1 MTTKISFV
9 IFFRPQSSFFFLCCA
24 VIILCGLQAA
34 GQTQSLLTKRVTI
47 DATKKPMAEVLK
59 AMGRQGGFY
68 FSYNSNIVKG
78 DSLITVHAKGM
89 TVKGVLDQLL
99 GSDFKYVETDKYII
113 LQPPEHEKW
122 YTISGYVTD
131 GSTGQVLSDVTIFE
145 RQQLASA
152 ITGKDGFF
160 KLQLKDRERYRS
172 AELVVKK
179 GFYVDTTVSLIKGY
193 DQELALTI
201 VPETYSLPDM
211 VVTQY
216 SGVGRSRFARFLLSS
231 KLKTQNLNLGK
242 FFVDKPY
249 QMSLIPG
256 LGTHGKM
263 SGNVA
268 NKVSFNVL
276 GGYTGGVEGVEC
288 AGIFNVNKKDVKYVQ
303 MAGVCNIVAG
313 NAEGFQASGVSN
325 YVEGKATGAQ
335 MAGVMNKAGKVD
347 GVQAG
352 GVINIAFDTVNGVQ
366 FAGFINGAPAS
377 NVQGA
382 GFINVAGHVDGA
394 QVAGFINLAREVSGN
409 QSAGFINIAEKV
421 DGVQVAGFV
430 NIARKVKGVQLAG
443 FVNIADSSDCPI
455 GFINIVRSGD
465 KAIGVTVDEYG
476 ITSIAL
482 RSGGRVLYGIFGIA
496 SDLSTTNM
504 KNGFE
509 LGFGAH
515 LRISK
520 HFRINSELAS
530 LAITDF
536 GGSYYNDYALRVL
549 PAVRV
554 GPIEL
559 FAGAGLNTAYYSQ
572 MPVALGG
579 IPQTQLFQETITG
592 ERAQMRLGYKA
603 GLQVHF

>member
-1 MTTKISFV
+1 MSIS
-9 IFFRPQSSFFFLCCA
+9 IPLHHFRSLMCIAALLCLSA
-24 VIILCGLQAA
+24 VSARA
-34 GQTQSLLTKRVTI
+34 QTLLAKRVTI
-47 DATKKPMAEVLK
+47 DANKKPMSDVLK

-68 FSYNSNIVKG
+68 FSYNSNIVRG

-89 TVKGVLDQLL
+89 TVKQVLDQLL
-99 GSDFKYVETDKYII
+99 GTDFKYVETDKYII
-113 LQPPEHEKW
+113 LQPPEREKW

-131 GSTGQVLSDVTIFE
+131 GTTGEVLPDVTIFE

-160 KLQLKDRERYRS
+160 KLQLKDRERYKS

-179 GFYVDTTVSLIKGY
+179 GFYVDTSVSLIKGY
-193 DQELALTI
+193 DQELSLSI
-201 VPETYSLPDM
+201 VPETYALPDM

-216 SGVGRSRFARFLLSS
+216 SGVGRSKLAQFLLSS

-249 QMSLIPG
+249 QVSLIPG
-256 LGTHGKM
+256 LGTHGNM

-276 GGYTGGVEGVEC
+276 GGYTGGVDGVEC
-288 AGIFNVNKKDVKYVQ
+288 AGVFNINKKDAKYVQ

-313 NAEGFQASGVSN
+313 NAEGVQASGVSN
-325 YVEGKATGAQ
+325 YVEGYARGVQ
-335 MAGVMNKAGKVD
+335 MAGVMNKAGRVD
-347 GVQAG
+347 GMQASG
-352 GVINIAFDTVNGVQ
+352 MVNVAFDTVSGVQ
-366 FAGFINGAPAS
+366 LGGFINGAPAA
-377 NVQGA
+377 NVQAA
-382 GFINVAGHVDGA
+382 GFINVAGVVDGM
-394 QVAGFINLAREVSGN
+394 QLAGFVNLARSVRGN
-409 QSAGFINIAEKV
+409 QSAGFINLAENV
-421 DGVQVAGFV
+421 DGVQVAGFI
-430 NIARKVKGVQLAG
+430 NIARKVKGAQIAA
-443 FVNIADSSDCPI
+443 FINIADSSDCPI

-465 KAIGVTVDEYG
+465 KAIGVTVDEFG

-482 RSGGRVLYGIFGIA
+482 RSGGRILYGIFGFA
-496 SDLSTTNM
+496 SDLNTVNM

-515 LRISK
+515 LKITR

-536 GGSYYNDYALRVL
+536 SGSYYNDYALRVL
-549 PAVRV
+549 PAVRM
-554 GPIEL
+554 GPIEV
-559 FAGAGLNTAYYSQ
+559 FAGAGLNTSYYSQ
-572 MPVALGG
+572 LPVALAG
-579 IPQTQLFQETITG
+579 INTTPLFTEHITG
-592 ERAQMRLGYKA
+592 EHAGMRLGYKA

>member
-1 MTTKISFV
+1 
-9 IFFRPQSSFFFLCCA
+9 
-24 VIILCGLQAA
+24 VIISLPPRYFRSFLSIAVALCLSVFSATAQGLLA
-34 GQTQSLLTKRVTI
+34 KRVTI
-47 DATKKPMAEVLK
+47 DANKKPMSDVLK

-68 FSYNSNIVKG
+68 FSYNSNIVRG

-89 TVKGVLDQLL
+89 TVKQVLDQLL
-99 GSDFKYVETDKYII
+99 GADFKYVETDKYII
-113 LQPPEHEKW
+113 LQPPEREKW

-131 GSTGQVLSDVTIFE
+131 GTTGEVLPDVTIFE

-160 KLQLKDRERYRS
+160 KLQLKDRERYKS
-172 AELVVKK
+172 AEIVVKK
-179 GFYVDTTVSLIKGY
+179 GFYVDTSVSLIKGY
-193 DQELALTI
+193 DQELALSI

-216 SGVGRSRFARFLLSS
+216 SGVGRSKFARFLLSS

-242 FFVDKPY
+242 YFVDKPY
-249 QMSLIPG
+249 QVSLIPG
-256 LGTHGKM
+256 LGTHGTM
-263 SGNVA
+263 SGSVA

-288 AGIFNVNKKDVKYVQ
+288 AGVFNINKKDVKYVQ

-313 NAEGFQASGVSN
+313 KAEGVQASGVSN
-325 YVEGKATGAQ
+325 YVEGEVRGTQ
-335 MAGVMNKAGKVD
+335 LAGVMNKAGKVQ

-352 GVINIAFDTVNGVQ
+352 GFFNIALDTVRGVQ
-366 FAGFINGAPAS
+366 CAGFINAAPEV

-382 GFINVAGHVDGA
+382 GFINAALYVEGI
-394 QVAGFINLAREVSGN
+394 QLAGFVNLARSVNGN
-409 QSAGFINIAEKV
+409 QSAGFINLAERV
-421 DGVQVAGFV
+421 DGMQVAGFI

-443 FVNIADSSDCPI
+443 FINIADSSDCPI

-465 KAIGVTVDEYG
+465 KAIGVTVDEFG

-482 RSGGRVLYGIFGIA
+482 RSGGRILYGIFGVA
-496 SDLSTTNM
+496 SDLNTVNM

-515 LRISK
+515 LKITR

-536 GGSYYNDYALRVL
+536 SGSYYNDYALRVL
-549 PAVRV
+549 PAVRL
-554 GPIEL
+554 GPIEV
-559 FAGAGLNTAYYSQ
+559 FAGAGLNTSYYSQ
-572 MPVALGG
+572 LPVAIGG
-579 IPQTQLFQETITG
+579 ITTTPLFTEHITG
-592 ERAQMRLGYKA
+592 EHAGFYLGYKA